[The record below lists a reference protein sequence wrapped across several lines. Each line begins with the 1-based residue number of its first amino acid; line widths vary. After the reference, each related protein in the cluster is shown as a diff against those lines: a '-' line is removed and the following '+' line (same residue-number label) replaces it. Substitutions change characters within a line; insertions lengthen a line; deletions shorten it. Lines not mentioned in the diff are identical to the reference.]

1 MKRKTFYHLSLT
13 LPYLVLLVTG
23 GLTYLTQDIDLYS
36 APFLP
41 NLLSGIAMFFTFSA
55 VLWAPLYTWMVA
67 VMLYWG
73 RGKSADEVRGLY
85 LLSPLLL
92 ASAMGFPALLISLP
106 DAGRFLLWGIL
117 RMTHL
122 DFLMSVFFDDYYLEQ
137 SLSIGLAWVFMAALS
152 IVIGYAF
159 VGAAWLIER
168 SMLKRGLFVDDTKGP
183 APASAPPGGYL
194 FPEADQTLPDS

>member
-1 MKRKTFYHLSLT
+1 VKRKTFYHLSLT

-41 NLLSGIAMFFTFSA
+41 NLVSGIAMFFTFSA

-67 VMLYWG
+67 VILYWG
-73 RGKSADEVRGLY
+73 RGKNADEVRGLY
-85 LLSPLLL
+85 LLSPVLL
-92 ASAMGFPALLISLP
+92 ACAMGFPALLISLP
-106 DAGRFLLWGIL
+106 DAGRFLLWGLL

-122 DFLMSVFFDDYYLEQ
+122 DFLMSIFFEDYYLEQ
-137 SLSIGLAWVFMAALS
+137 SLSIGLAWVFMAALC
-152 IVIGYAF
+152 IVIGYIF

-168 SMLKRGLFVDDTKGP
+168 AMLRRGLFLDDTNRT
-183 APASAPPGGYL
+183 APVAAPPSGFIL
-194 FPEADQTLPDS
+194 PDADQQLPES